1 MTNDWMVP
9 EIRGQCSACYRWRDL
24 RFAVIC
30 PYCGSTSV
38 MAATTASIEDLEV
51 RMYNKLRD
59 RMRAMDGQGLPLSA
73 GEKASVAECDKIWGL
88 KDDRD

>member
-51 RMYNKLRD
+51 RVHKLRD
-59 RMRAMDGQGLPLSA
+59 RMRAEANVLPLSA
-73 GEKASVAECDKIWGL
+73 GEKASVVELTKMWEL